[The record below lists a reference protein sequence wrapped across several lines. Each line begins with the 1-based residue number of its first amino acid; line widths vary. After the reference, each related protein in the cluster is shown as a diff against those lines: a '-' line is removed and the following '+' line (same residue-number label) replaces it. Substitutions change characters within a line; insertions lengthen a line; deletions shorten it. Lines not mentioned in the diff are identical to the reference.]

1 MAGRDTWAPPL
12 RCYLPAGV
20 PCPQRRSAKFEG
32 PRGGGGEIQG
42 EEGKKKKEEEEEEE
56 VVLPR
61 LRPPPS
67 IVAPAAL
74 TADGAEWDPR
84 WGEKYGG
91 GTGEGSQAE
100 RRQGA
105 RVCVCAENA
114 GRLLLAGAV
123 LRFVRPRSIL
133 WSQRSAA
140 AVGSVL
146 LCIRSRWVRGLPGG
160 IRAVLGSRRDVQ
172 NHWVIYGFTCKKESL

>member
-1 MAGRDTWAPPL
+1 M
-12 RCYLPAGV
+12 
-20 PCPQRRSAKFEG
+20 
-32 PRGGGGEIQG
+32 
-42 EEGKKKKEEEEEEE
+42 
-56 VVLPR
+56 VLPR

-74 TADGAEWDPR
+74 TADGTEWDPR

-133 WSQRSAA
+133 
-140 AVGSVL
+140 
-146 LCIRSRWVRGLPGG
+146 
-160 IRAVLGSRRDVQ
+160 
-172 NHWVIYGFTCKKESL
+172 